1 MCFDMDAA
9 QAAFAAWWTPLR
21 RALRLGQAARAGV
34 AQQRQAL
41 LRLEQLCK
49 IETQLVFPAL
59 APALRHAQQ
68 EVEPLRHAQRG
79 VQPLRHA
86 QQEVELLR
94 DLALLVERSA
104 PAERDIAWAVIEG
117 LAELHF
123 ARVDALLRQP
133 GAPRADWRALLDEA
147 TAWCAQWGDEMRA
160 GGDIEDEDRDPVGLP
175 PR

>member
-9 QAAFAAWWTPLR
+9 LAAFAAWWTPLR

-59 APALRHAQQ
+59 APA
-68 EVEPLRHAQRG
+68 
-79 VQPLRHA
+79 LRHA